1 MLNELFELSQSMRGI
16 ETEVPSRDLVECR
29 TSGSTIRV
37 FLDHTGCISRL
48 EPETDRERLRKTLK
62 YFKGENGVSFPA
74 FNVPPLYEHKSGE
87 VSGLLKRITKISAN
101 GGYLE
106 KETFEA
112 ELLSLC
118 QSSKKSWSPNKAEQI
133 DKCVKSLAKELE
145 SIIRPIPVEFC
156 ALAELCHRAELL
168 DANSLHSH
176 LTEALIK
183 AAFDDA
189 GHAKFWI
196 DRLFSS
202 SGKQAQ
208 DFQVILEIP
217 DWKDYPASHEKVQ
230 VWLRKKLFE
239 RSSGLENTHMVD
251 AFGKPTM
258 GTDQKLPTVRLSVLV
273 DVRLR
278 AMSDESPCQ
287 FRYGR
292 AESRSFP
299 IGQASRDE
307 MERSLRWLG
316 DPIRKGKTWQDVS
329 DACGYDRGMLFVY
342 PSELLLDPPELAGL
356 FATEETGEKGGA
368 KFEASAARVTPALEG
383 IVRTHPDAQI
393 RVFVLAKPD
402 GYRTKVLV
410 SRNYDARHIITAAQA
425 WQEGCRN
432 IPLVSLNIGTRDK
445 PTWIAP
451 LILFPAEAVKCLN
464 TVWLQSG
471 TRTKPVHRLGMG
483 DGIGL
488 LMETGQKSRA
498 IVNHALQLAVY
509 NVAPLL
515 LALGQ
520 ADHKRDGS
528 FGWNKDTAKYAKH
541 ASLLPSLLGLLL
553 YKLNYTKGGYMS
565 SAPFLVGQM
574 LALADTIH
582 KEYCQHVRKGEVPP
596 QLIGNALMPAAL
608 DNPTAGLARLSGR
621 IVPYQAWAN
630 TAAGDSVGLAK
641 WTLQRFR
648 DVAEE
653 LGKQML
659 PEQCNDADKAQMLLG
674 YLARLEAG
682 ASDKRAN

>member
-16 ETEVPSRDLVECR
+16 ETEVPSRDLVQVR

-62 YFKGENGVSFPA
+62 YFKGELGVSFPA
-74 FNVPPLYEHKSGE
+74 FNVPPLYEHESGE

-101 GGYLE
+101 GGNLE

-118 QSSKKSWSPNKAEQI
+118 QSSKKSWSPNKDKQI

-176 LTEALIK
+176 LTVALIK

-189 GHAKFWI
+189 GHTKFWI

-202 SGKQAQ
+202 SGKKAQ

-239 RSSGLENTHMVD
+239 RSSGLENIHMVD

-278 AMSDESPCQ
+278 AMSDEAPCQ

-316 DPIRKGKTWQDVS
+316 DPVRKGKTWQNVS
-329 DACGYDRGMLFVY
+329 ESCGYDKGLLFVY
-342 PSELLLDPPELAGL
+342 PSALAADPPELAGL
-356 FATEETGEKGGA
+356 FVADETGDREEA
-368 KFEASAARVTPALEG
+368 KFEATAARVTPALKG
-383 IVRTHPDAQI
+383 IVKEHPNTEI

-402 GYRTKVLV
+402 GYRTKILV
-410 SRNYDARHIITAAQA
+410 SQNYRARHIIAAAQA

-432 IPLVSLNIGTRDK
+432 IPPISLNIGTGDR
-445 PTWIAP
+445 PIWIEPSAP
-451 LILFPAEAVKCLN
+451 FPSEAVKCLN
-464 TVWLQSG
+464 IAWLQSG
-471 TRTKPVHRLGMG
+471 TRAKVIHGLGIG

-488 LMETGQKSRA
+488 LVETRHQLKA
-498 IVNHALQLAVY
+498 IAARALQLAVY
-509 NVAPLL
+509 NTASLL
-515 LALGQ
+515 LAIGQ
-520 ADHKRDGS
+520 ADHRRDGS
-528 FGWNKDTAKYAKH
+528 FSWNKDTTKYAKH

-553 YKLNYTKGGYMS
+553 YKLNYMKGGYMS

-574 LALADTIH
+574 LALTDTLH
-582 KEYCQHVRKGEVPP
+582 KEYCQHVRKGELPP
-596 QLIGNALMPAAL
+596 QLIGNALMTTAL
-608 DNPTAGLARLSGR
+608 DNPTAGLARLSER
-621 IVPYQAWAN
+621 IAPYQAWAN
-630 TAAGDSVGLAK
+630 TATGEGVGLAK
-641 WTLQRFR
+641 WVLQRYQH
-648 DVAEE
+648 VTEE
-653 LGKQML
+653 LGKQTL
-659 PEQCNDADKAQMLLG
+659 PQQCEDADKAQMLLG
-674 YLARLEAG
+674 YLARIEG
-682 ASDKRAN
+682 